1 MKASAFVETTLFIT
15 QTHMHTQLVCVCVGG
30 GLANLVMRCE
40 PVGSTNMRSTRHCA
54 SRFFG
59 TGRISTAR
67 HEARAGVRRQ
77 NTTSKSAISRA
88 SGGGGGGA
96 PEKKASH
103 AHM

>member
-15 QTHMHTQLVCVCVGG
+15 QTHMHTQLVCVWGG